1 MSPDVALLILVDAH
15 SLEED
20 TSLASSDESIA
31 SLDFSSGHDECNLKV
46 AKKVVCAQRGIS
58 KH

>member
-1 MSPDVALLILVDAH
+1 MSPDVALLFLVDAH

-31 SLDFSSGHDECNLKV
+31 SLNFSSGHNECDLKV
-46 AKKVVCAQRGIS
+46 AEK
-58 KH
+58 